1 MDLPQ
6 CSIFSLVFSMPDR
19 HGPEKLMFIDAASGE
34 SLTRG
39 AFHHLA
45 LSLAKGATSY
55 HPPEA
60 RTFLGRD
67 PPKRGLPL
75 SQGQVALIFAPNAVS
90 YAIAFYGLQA
100 AGIVTTLANSAYTSG
115 ELRHQLHD
123 SNAEVAFVHP
133 TLLPVLQEAW
143 KLLGVDA
150 AEQSRRTVVIDWVAG
165 STSATTDP
173 ALSNF
178 TSFTRLLN
186 LGKLER
192 EVAID
197 GWHARNTTAL
207 MCYSSGT
214 TGLAK
219 GVESTHYNATSMVV
233 MTSPVS
239 PWFDNDVA
247 LSVLPMFHIFGAVL
261 NTLYW
266 PTFGVPVVIQG
277 EQLLLLSISR

>member
-1 MDLPQ
+1 
-6 CSIFSLVFSMPDR
+6 
-19 HGPEKLMFIDAASGE
+19 MFIDAASGE
-34 SLTRG
+34 VFTRR
-39 AFHHLA
+39 AIYTLA

-55 HPPEA
+55 QPPEA
-60 RTFLGRD
+60 HSGLLSSILSIGK
-67 PPKRGLPL
+67 PRGLPL

-100 AGIVTTLANSAYTSG
+100 AGITTTLANSTYTPR
-115 ELRHQLHD
+115 ELAHQLRD
-123 SNAEVAFVHP
+123 SDAEVAFVHP
-133 TLLPVLQEAW
+133 ALLPVLQEAW

-150 AEQSRRTVVIDWVAG
+150 AAQSRRTVVIDWTPG
-165 STSATTDP
+165 STSAAADP

-178 TSFTRLLN
+178 TSFKKLLTF
-186 LGKLER
+186 GKLDR

-197 GWHARNTTAL
+197 GKKALTTTAL

-219 GVESTHYNATSMVV
+219 GVESTHHNVTSMVV
-233 MTSPVS
+233 MGKTML

-261 NTLYW
+261 NTLHW
-266 PTFGVPVVIQG
+266 PTYGVPVVIQ
-277 EQLLLLSISR
+277 SKFISRLLVTHTDAHLRWSLQPGHVL